1 MRNCEEL
8 TTAGVQCKNKSPVGI
23 CPVHLKKLRV
33 AYVTNKAIISDLKDE
48 VADLKKECSKEYE
61 DKRGWEESWCEASN
75 WCTEYKAE
83 IKKLKREYLE
93 LGRELREEINAHK
106 FTNSDH
112 FKLVNEHM
120 RLSHLFDKLKADSV
134 PHGLILTVSNNEALE
149 VKIDDDSGIS
159 RIFVFVTKK
168 CFDGVR
174 EVNHRLTDAVK
185 KIKHITRSP
194 EDIREIARLKKAITK
209 KPVTVNKPP
218 NNNYK
223 EIKKENEKLNK
234 AVQSLKERV
243 AVHSSISKVCYTYEA
258 FDKYINDT
266 VERITGH
273 IRDYPAGIYNKITD
287 FMRIKNISKICY
299 SDLGITAS
307 DFYKQFIDL
316 RNDRNRTCHPQ
327 LKKRDKKRVADFIVD
342 YLK

>member
-48 VADLKKECSKEYE
+48 VADLKKECSKEYQE
-61 DKRGWEESWCEASN
+61 KRGWEESWCEVTN
-75 WCTEYKAE
+75 MCTEYEAE
-83 IKKLKREYLE
+83 IKKLKREYCE
-93 LGRELREEINAHK
+93 LSRELK
-106 FTNSDH
+106 DTSDSH
-112 FKLVNEHM
+112 HYTSKEYFGLMNEHM
-120 RLSHLFDKLKADSV
+120 GLSNLFDKLKAGSV
-134 PHGLILTVSNNEALE
+134 PHGLILTVSDKEVLK
-149 VKIDDDSGIS
+149 VKIDDDNGIS
-159 RIFVFVTKK
+159 RNFVVVTKK
-168 CFDGVR
+168 CFDGVK
-174 EVNHRLTDAVK
+174 EVNHHLIDAVK

-209 KPVTVNKPP
+209 KSVTVNKPP
-218 NNNYK
+218 NDNYK

-273 IRDYPAGIYNKITD
+273 TRDYPAGIYNKITD
-287 FMRIKNISKICY
+287 FMRIKNISRICY

-316 RNDRNRTCHPQ
+316 RNDRNRTCHPP

-342 YLK
+342 YLN